1 MPAYTPS
8 VLLWGRRYN
17 AEPCRAVAAAMLGDP
32 VFEICGS
39 SRAAPIVKENVPGSV
54 ACRYRS
60 IKFVSAAALVE
71 EFSDQ
76 WYVEFKKNRSGTH
89 EEIVL
94 TITGGSHVPEQPA
107 VETRGISSS
116 RGTLVV
122 TEAKTDILTGPFVL
136 KFLQSSNN
144 AHDIFVTTKG
154 FEFHRLIPE
163 LVNLKTRNP
172 KLFLRRKRSRAEAMK
187 KSSTPK

>member
-1 MPAYTPS
+1 
-8 VLLWGRRYN
+8 
-17 AEPCRAVAAAMLGDP
+17 MLGDP

-60 IKFVSAAALVE
+60 IKFFSAAALVE

-76 WYVEFKKNRSGTH
+76 WYVEFKKNRSGTP

-94 TITGGSHVPEQPA
+94 TVTGGSHVPEQPA
-107 VETRGISSS
+107 VETRGISNS
-116 RGTLVV
+116 RGTFVV
-122 TEAKTDILTGPFVL
+122 TEAKTDILTGPFAL
-136 KFLQSSNN
+136 KFLKSSNN

-154 FEFHRLIPE
+154 FEYHRLIPA

-172 KLFLRRKRSRAEAMK
+172 KLFLRRKCSRSKPMK
-187 KSSTPK
+187 KLSTPK